1 MIGHVQVPDRKQF
14 NYEKSISPTDSDA
27 GYAVPYRSPAMIQ
40 QKSITSTD
48 SDASQVTVI
57 PAQRSVDS
65 DVMYHVQAREGTHPN
80 LSELDSQEF
89 IDTERQNS
97 ERERPEPFL
106 ISREVLPVEDKL
118 AKSPENRRS
127 EANILDSNDVEFA
140 DASDTEE
147 KDTEAMTP
155 DEAENLLSSK

>member
-1 MIGHVQVPDRKQF
+1 MNNQPFQVPDRKQF
-14 NYEKSISPTDSDA
+14 NYDKSVSPTDSDA
-27 GYAVPYRSPAMIQ
+27 GYAVPYRSPTMIQ

-65 DVMYHVQAREGTHPN
+65 DVMYNVQSQSGTHPN

-89 IDTERQNS
+89 IDTEK
-97 ERERPEPFL
+97 EGPEPFL
-106 ISREVLPVEDKL
+106 ISREVLPVEEKL

-147 KDTEAMTP
+147 KVGDTEVMTP

>member
-1 MIGHVQVPDRKQF
+1 MNFQVPNRKHF
-14 NYEKSISPTDSDA
+14 NYDKSISPTDSDA
-27 GYAVPYRSPAMIQ
+27 GYAVPYRSPTMIQ

-57 PAQRSVDS
+57 ATQRSVDS
-65 DVMYHVQAREGTHPN
+65 DVMYHVQPEPGTHPN

-97 ERERPEPFL
+97 DRPEPFL
-106 ISREVLPVEDKL
+106 ISREVLPAEDKL

-147 KDTEAMTP
+147 KTGDTEAMTP